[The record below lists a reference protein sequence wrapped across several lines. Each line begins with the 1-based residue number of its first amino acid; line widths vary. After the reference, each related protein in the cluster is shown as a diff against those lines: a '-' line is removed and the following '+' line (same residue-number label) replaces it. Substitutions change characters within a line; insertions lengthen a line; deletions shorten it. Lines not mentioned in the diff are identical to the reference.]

1 MVCTRSIV
9 QKLITFDPELEQN
22 LRRKRREQNLQRVH
36 PQETFLETVSTGNLH
51 NKDKMAFVIPEAG
64 RPLGDSLTAHT
75 TNIPSCITYPAVEEG
90 TAFEIKQHMLNIL
103 PTFHGLSSDDPNMHI
118 AEFLMGC
125 KNILVRGFSAESIKL
140 RLFPYTLKDQA
151 RRWLLTLPSGS
162 ITTWAQL
169 SERFLNKYYP
179 ASKTLDMRTQILSFA
194 QKPKEEFHEAW
205 ERFKELIRKCP
216 HSGIST
222 TDQMHIFFRGLN
234 MTTKTLVNASCGG
247 TYKDKNAQEACLL
260 FEKMAEDT
268 QQWAVE
274 QPQSRSVF
282 EMSNGSPYVSAQ
294 IEKMEKKLERFDA
307 KFDMLLQRIS
317 GSQVAVQQPLQ
328 AACSICSL
336 TNHDF
341 LSCPHKDA
349 YPEFIAEQVNSF
361 NNFQRPRHDP
371 YSNFYNPSWRDHPN
385 LRWDKE
391 QHIRPQFQQQV
402 QQPAA
407 PKAAWE
413 VAIEKLANTTTQEI
427 QNLHAAVKNMEKQM
441 GQIALQVS
449 ERDPGTFPSQ
459 TVPNPR
465 GREECNAIRTL
476 RSGKSYNNSHE
487 NSIGNSQAAE
497 LPQPKSANFA
507 DSEISADSGLSQDR
521 SENTAEA
528 TTKTADRVYD
538 PPMPYPERLKPK
550 PNDQQLTDFMKTL
563 AKVQMNLPLID
574 AIKNIPSYAKF
585 LKDVCTKKKK
595 LMDSEKVILTE
606 QCSAVL
612 LHKLPPKKKDPGSFT
627 ISCTIGNCDFSSAL
641 IDLGASVNLMPY
653 SVFKR
658 LGEGELKPTSSIIQ
672 LADRSITY
680 PRGVIEDVIVKV
692 DNLYLPADFMVLDM
706 DEDLTTPIILGR
718 PFLATARTLIDVEAG
733 TLTFRVE
740 DHTVVFKLF
749 EASIH
754 SGDKQECMRVD
765 ALDGLPNAQFMN
777 RSSTDHLSIKPPN
790 LTHDCTSPKPQQKR
804 VLHED
809 QPINTMKKYEK
820 LRSSPIGAK
829 IQPGKKV
836 WLLSSYF
843 KSSPGKQKSRW
854 KGPFLV
860 TKVFQK
866 GNVDIKAE
874 GTNFSFKVTKHQL
887 KPCIEKFGVGESS
900 TLKAPVI

>member
-1 MVCTRSIV
+1 MTRSSHPVREHI
-9 QKLITFDPELEQN
+9 LDFDDDFERT
-22 LRRKRREQNLQRVH
+22 LRRNRNQQDRN
-36 PQETFLETVSTGNLH
+36 PP
-51 NKDKMAFVIPEAG
+51 IPEPKFEEH
-64 RPLGDSLTAHT
+64 PL
-75 TNIPSCITYPAVEEG
+75 EE
-90 TAFEIKQHMLNIL
+90 EEE
-103 PTFHGLSSDDPNMHI
+103 DPNMTTDNRTIKELSALALDNAAPLCIQYPMAALGKTDEFELKSSLLHHI
-118 AEFLMGC
+118 PKFHEMSMEDPNKHLKEFEVVCSSMTPV
-125 KNILVRGFSAESIKL
+125 NV
-140 RLFPYTLKDQA
+140 D
-151 RRWLLTLPSGS
+151 GS
-162 ITTWAQL
+162 ILKMKAFPFSLLEKAKDWLYELAPGTVTSWESMKRA
-169 SERFLNKYYP
+169 FLEKFFP
-179 ASKTLDMRTQILSFA
+179 TFRVIL
-194 QKPKEEFHEAW
+194 
-205 ERFKELIRKCP
+205 LRK
-216 HSGIST
+216 
-222 TDQMHIFFRGLN
+222 
-234 MTTKTLVNASCGG
+234 
-247 TYKDKNAQEACLL
+247 
-260 FEKMAEDT
+260 
-268 QQWAVE
+268 
-274 QPQSRSVF
+274 
-282 EMSNGSPYVSAQ
+282 
-294 IEKMEKKLERFDA
+294 
-307 KFDMLLQRIS
+307 RIS
-317 GSQVAVQQPLQ
+317 GIQQNQGLSTSSGAKQDQMDEFWSNPSWRTFIINSPKNVKAQ
-328 AACSICSL
+328 GSSL
-336 TNHDF
+336 
-341 LSCPHKDA
+341 
-349 YPEFIAEQVNSF
+349 
-361 NNFQRPRHDP
+361 QRPRYDP
-371 YSNFYNPSWRDHPN
+371 YSNFYNPGWRDHPN

-391 QHIRPQFQQQV
+391 QHTRPQFQQQV

-407 PKAAWE
+407 SKAAWE

-449 ERDPGTFPSQ
+449 GRAPGTFPSQ
-459 TVPNPR
+459 TEPNPR

-497 LPQPKSANFA
+497 LPQTKSAILA
-507 DSEISADSGLSQDR
+507 DSEISADSGQSQDR

-528 TTKTADRVYD
+528 STKTAERVYE
-538 PPMPYPERLKPK
+538 PLMQYPERMRPK
-550 PNDQQLTDFMKTL
+550 AKDQQLTDFMKTL
-563 AKVQMNLPLID
+563 AKVQINLPLID
-574 AIKNIPSYAKF
+574 AIKNIPYYAKF
-585 LKDVCTKKKK
+585 LKDVCTKKRK
-595 LMDSEKVILTE
+595 LVDLEKVILTE

-612 LHKLPPKKKDPGSFT
+612 LHKLPPKKKNPGSFT

-740 DHTVVFKLF
+740 DQTVVFKLF

-765 ALDGLPNAQFMN
+765 ALDGLPSAQFMK

-790 LTHDCTSPKPQQKR
+790 LTHDCTSPKPRQQR

-809 QPINTMKKYEK
+809 QPINTLKKHEK
-820 LRSSPIGAK
+820 LRSSPVCAK

-874 GTNFSFKVTKHQL
+874 GTNFSFKVNKHQL
-887 KPCIEKFGVGESS
+887 KPCIEKFGAGESS

>member
-1 MVCTRSIV
+1 MVSTRSTV
-9 QKLITFDPELEQN
+9 QKLIPFDPELEQN
-22 LRRKRREQNLQRVH
+22 LRRRREQNLQRVR
-36 PQETFLETVSTGNLH
+36 PLQETFLESVFTGDLH
-51 NKDKMAFVIPEAG
+51 NKEKMAFVIPEAG

-75 TNIPSCITYPAVEEG
+75 TNIPSCITYPAVDEG

-169 SERFLNKYYP
+169 SEKFLNKYYL

-194 QKPKEEFHEAW
+194 QKPNEEFHEAW

-216 HSGIST
+216 HSGINT

-274 QPQSRSVF
+274 QPQSRSAF

-317 GSQVAVQQPLQ
+317 SSQVAVQQPLQ

-341 LSCPHKDA
+341 FSCPHKDA
-349 YPEFIAEQVNSF
+349 YPEFTAEQVNSF
-361 NNFQRPRHDP
+361 NNFQRPRYDP
-371 YSNFYNPSWRDHPN
+371 YSNFYNPGWRDHPN

-391 QHIRPQFQQQV
+391 QHTRPQFQQQ
-402 QQPAA
+402 
-407 PKAAWE
+407 
-413 VAIEKLANTTTQEI
+413 
-427 QNLHAAVKNMEKQM
+427 
-441 GQIALQVS
+441 IALQVS
-449 ERDPGTFPSQ
+449 GRAPGTFPSQ
-459 TVPNPR
+459 TEPNPR

-497 LPQPKSANFA
+497 LPQTKSAILA
-507 DSEISADSGLSQDR
+507 DSEISADSGQSQDR

-528 TTKTADRVYD
+528 STKTAERVYE
-538 PPMPYPERLKPK
+538 PPMPYPERLRPK
-550 PNDQQLTDFMKTL
+550 AKDQQLTDFMKTL
-563 AKVQMNLPLID
+563 AKVQINLPLID
-574 AIKNIPSYAKF
+574 AIKNIPYYAKF
-585 LKDVCTKKKK
+585 LKDVCTKKRK
-595 LMDSEKVILTE
+595 LVDLEKVILTE

-718 PFLATARTLIDVEAG
+718 PFLATARTLINVEAG

-740 DHTVVFKLF
+740 DQTVVFKLF

-765 ALDGLPNAQFMN
+765 ALDGLPSAQFMN
-777 RSSTDHLSIKPPN
+777 RSTDHLSIKPPN
-790 LTHDCTSPKPQQKR
+790 LTHDCTSPKPQQQR

-809 QPINTMKKYEK
+809 QPINTMKKHEK

>member
-1 MVCTRSIV
+1 MVSTRSTV
-9 QKLITFDPELEQN
+9 QKLIPLDPELEQN
-22 LRRKRREQNLQRVH
+22 LRRRRREQNLQRVR
-36 PQETFLETVSTGNLH
+36 PLQETFLQSDFDLH
-51 NKDKMAFVIPEAG
+51 NKEKMAFVIPEAG
-64 RPLGDSLTAHT
+64 LPLGDSLTAHI
-75 TNIPSCITYPAVEEG
+75 TNIPSCITYPTVEEG

-162 ITTWAQL
+162 FTTWAQL
-169 SERFLNKYYP
+169 SENFLNKYYP
-179 ASKTLDMRTQILSFA
+179 ASKTLDIRTQILSFA
-194 QKPKEEFHEAW
+194 QKPNEEFHEAW

-216 HSGIST
+216 HSGINT

-247 TYKDKNAQEACLL
+247 NYKDKNAQEACLL

-274 QPQSRSVF
+274 QPQSRSAF
-282 EMSNGSPYVSAQ
+282 EMST
-294 IEKMEKKLERFDA
+294 
-307 KFDMLLQRIS
+307 
-317 GSQVAVQQPLQ
+317 GSQVAVQQSLQ
-328 AACSICSL
+328 SACSICSL

-349 YPEFIAEQVNSF
+349 YPEFMAEQV
-361 NNFQRPRHDP
+361 P
-371 YSNFYNPSWRDHPN
+371 
-385 LRWDKE
+385 
-391 QHIRPQFQQQV
+391 QH
-402 QQPAA
+402 AA

-413 VAIEKLANTTTQEI
+413 VAIEKLANTTSQEI
-427 QNLHAAVKNMEKQM
+427 QNLHASMKNMEKQI

-449 ERDPGTFPSQ
+449 ERAPGSFPSQ

-465 GREECNAIRTL
+465 GREECNAVHTL
-476 RSGKSYNNSHE
+476 RSGKSYISKHE
-487 NSIGNSQAAE
+487 NSVENSQAAE

-507 DSEISADSGLSQDR
+507 DSEISADSGQSQER

-528 TTKTADRVYD
+528 TTKTAERVYE

-550 PNDQQLTDFMKTL
+550 AKDQQLTDFMKTL
-563 AKVQMNLPLID
+563 AKVQINLPLID

-595 LMDSEKVILTE
+595 LVDSEKVILTE

-740 DHTVVFKLF
+740 DQTVVFKFF

-754 SGDKQECMRVD
+754 SGDEQECMRVD
-765 ALDGLPNAQFMN
+765 ALDGLPSAKFMN

-790 LTHDCTSPKPQQKR
+790 LTRDCTSPKPQQQM

-809 QPINTMKKYEK
+809 QPINTMKKYEN
-820 LRSSPIGAK
+820 LPSSPNFKK

-836 WLLSSYF
+836 WLLSSDF
-843 KSSPGKQKSRW
+843 KTFPGKQESRW

-860 TKVFQK
+860 TKVFQN
-866 GNVDIKAE
+866 GNVDIKAK
-874 GTNFSFKVTKHQL
+874 GTDFSLKVTKHQL
-887 KPCIEKFGVGESS
+887 KPCIEKFGVGEFL
-900 TLKAPVI
+900 TLKAPMI

>member
-1 MVCTRSIV
+1 MTRSSHPVREHI
-9 QKLITFDPELEQN
+9 LDFDDDFERT
-22 LRRKRREQNLQRVH
+22 LRRNRNQQDRN
-36 PQETFLETVSTGNLH
+36 PP
-51 NKDKMAFVIPEAG
+51 IPEPKFEEH
-64 RPLGDSLTAHT
+64 PL
-75 TNIPSCITYPAVEEG
+75 EE
-90 TAFEIKQHMLNIL
+90 EEE
-103 PTFHGLSSDDPNMHI
+103 DPNMTTDNRTIKELSALALDNAAPLCIQYPMAALGKTDEFELKSSLLHHI
-118 AEFLMGC
+118 PKFHEMSMEDPNKHLKEFEVVCSSMTPV
-125 KNILVRGFSAESIKL
+125 NV
-140 RLFPYTLKDQA
+140 D
-151 RRWLLTLPSGS
+151 GS
-162 ITTWAQL
+162 ILKMKAFPFSLLEKAKDWLYELAPGTVTSWESMKRA
-169 SERFLNKYYP
+169 FLEKFFPTFRVILLRKRISGIQQNQGESFPTYY
-179 ASKTLDMRTQILSFA
+179 
-194 QKPKEEFHEAW
+194 
-205 ERFKELIRKCP
+205 ERFK
-216 HSGIST
+216 
-222 TDQMHIFFRGLN
+222 
-234 MTTKTLVNASCGG
+234 TLVASC
-247 TYKDKNAQEACLL
+247 
-260 FEKMAEDT
+260 
-268 QQWAVE
+268 
-274 QPQSRSVF
+274 PQHQMK
-282 EMSNGSPYVSAQ
+282 E
-294 IEKMEKKLERFDA
+294 EL
-307 KFDMLLQRIS
+307 LLQYFYEGLLPIER
-317 GSQVAVQQPLQ
+317 QMLD
-328 AACSICSL
+328 ACSYQIP
-336 TNHDF
+336 
-341 LSCPHKDA
+341 PHFA
-349 YPEFIAEQVNSF
+349 FA
-361 NNFQRPRHDP
+361 
-371 YSNFYNPSWRDHPN
+371 SWRDHPN

-391 QHIRPQFQQQV
+391 QHTRPQFQQQV

-407 PKAAWE
+407 SKAAWE

-449 ERDPGTFPSQ
+449 GRAPGTFPSQ
-459 TVPNPR
+459 TEPNPR

-497 LPQPKSANFA
+497 LPQTKSAILA
-507 DSEISADSGLSQDR
+507 DSEISADSGQSQDR

-528 TTKTADRVYD
+528 STKTAERVYE
-538 PPMPYPERLKPK
+538 PLMPYPERMRPK
-550 PNDQQLTDFMKTL
+550 AKDQQLTDFMKTL
-563 AKVQMNLPLID
+563 AKVQINLPLID
-574 AIKNIPSYAKF
+574 AIKNIPYYAKF
-585 LKDVCTKKKK
+585 LKDVCTKKRK
-595 LMDSEKVILTE
+595 LVDLEKVILTE

-612 LHKLPPKKKDPGSFT
+612 LHKLPPKKKNPGSFT

-672 LADRSITY
+672 LVDRSITY

-740 DHTVVFKLF
+740 DQTVVFKLF

-765 ALDGLPNAQFMN
+765 ALDGLPSAQFMK

-790 LTHDCTSPKPQQKR
+790 LTHDCTSPKPRQQR

-809 QPINTMKKYEK
+809 QPINTLKKHEK
-820 LRSSPIGAK
+820 LRSSPVCAK

-887 KPCIEKFGVGESS
+887 KPCIEKFGAGESS

>member
-1 MVCTRSIV
+1 MVSTRSTV
-9 QKLITFDPELEQN
+9 QKLIPLDPELEQH
-22 LRRKRREQNLQRVH
+22 LRRKRREQNLQRVR
-36 PQETFLETVSTGNLH
+36 PLQERFLKSVFDLH
-51 NKDKMAFVIPEAG
+51 NKNKMAFVIPEAG

-169 SERFLNKYYP
+169 SEKFLNKYYP

-194 QKPKEEFHEAW
+194 QKPNEEFHEAW

-216 HSGIST
+216 HSGINT

-274 QPQSRSVF
+274 QPQSGSVF

-294 IEKMEKKLERFDA
+294 IEKMEKKLERFDE

-349 YPEFIAEQVNSF
+349 YPEFTAEQVNSF
-361 NNFQRPRHDP
+361 NNFQRPRYDP
-371 YSNFYNPSWRDHPN
+371 YSNFYNPGWRDHPN

-391 QHIRPQFQQQV
+391 QHTRPQFQQQV

-449 ERDPGTFPSQ
+449 ERAPGTFPSQ

-476 RSGKSYNNSHE
+476 RSGNSYNRNE
-487 NSIGNSQAAE
+487 NSIGNPHAAD
-497 LPQPKSANFA
+497 LPQTKSAILA
-507 DSEISADSGLSQDR
+507 DSEISADSGQSQDR

-528 TTKTADRVYD
+528 STKTAERVYE
-538 PPMPYPERLKPK
+538 PPMPYPERLRPK
-550 PNDQQLTDFMKTL
+550 AKDQQLTDFMKTL
-563 AKVQMNLPLID
+563 AKVQINLPLID
-574 AIKNIPSYAKF
+574 AIKNIPSYAKC

-595 LMDSEKVILTE
+595 LVDFEKVILTE

-692 DNLYLPADFMVLDM
+692 DSLYLPADFMVLDM

-718 PFLATARTLIDVEAG
+718 PFLATART
-733 TLTFRVE
+733 
-740 DHTVVFKLF
+740 
-749 EASIH
+749 
-754 SGDKQECMRVD
+754 
-765 ALDGLPNAQFMN
+765 
-777 RSSTDHLSIKPPN
+777 
-790 LTHDCTSPKPQQKR
+790 
-804 VLHED
+804 
-809 QPINTMKKYEK
+809 
-820 LRSSPIGAK
+820 
-829 IQPGKKV
+829 
-836 WLLSSYF
+836 
-843 KSSPGKQKSRW
+843 
-854 KGPFLV
+854 
-860 TKVFQK
+860 
-866 GNVDIKAE
+866 
-874 GTNFSFKVTKHQL
+874 NFSSIIHKNAFSYIKEQN
-887 KPCIEKFGVGESS
+887 
-900 TLKAPVI
+900 